1 MVVSDLYYLCITG
14 AAIAVYPVGFFP
26 VPDMNNENQNTE
38 YKRIW
43 KDEYLKWVCGFAN
56 TQGGKI
62 YIGIGDDMSVIG
74 VSHLQQL
81 LEDIPNKI
89 VTMLGIVP
97 IVSSIGQDGKDII
110 EIDIEHS
117 NIPISYKGA
126 FYVRSGATNQELRGV
141 ALQQFLMKKFGR
153 SWEDMPCYGTTMDD
167 IDSEAIKYFLK
178 KGIKEKRI
186 SPDAESST
194 PEEVISNLG
203 LLEDGIPCN
212 GAILLFGK
220 YPQKRFVT
228 SSFKIGRFGSA
239 NFDLLSQDIIGGN
252 LIQMPER
259 VLRALDDK
267 YLIRPIHYEGLQRV
281 EPLELPEEALREIIC
296 NSIVHRDHQGTWTQM
311 SIYNDH
317 IRLWNEG
324 KLPEDLSIDKLVG
337 KHTSK
342 PRNPK
347 MAEAFYRAGFIEA
360 WGRGIEKIV
369 NGFKAEGLTP
379 PTFSVEQGGIT
390 VHIPREKFEAVS
402 LGGTIDINRIKSS
415 EKTEPKPNQ
424 NRTKTEQKNRI
435 IKLLTDKPTIT
446 RTEIA
451 GILTL
456 HESSVQRRLEALV
469 KEGRIRH
476 VGPTNGGFW
485 EVINHTS

>member
-1 MVVSDLYYLCITG
+1 
-14 AAIAVYPVGFFP
+14 
-26 VPDMNNENQNTE
+26 MNNENQNIE

-56 TQGGKI
+56 AHGGKI

-74 VSHLQQL
+74 VTHLHKQ

-89 VTMLGIVP
+89 VSMLGIVP
-97 IVSSIGQDGKDII
+97 TVSRIEQKGKDII

-117 NIPISYKGA
+117 NIPISYKGV
-126 FYVRSGATNQELRGV
+126 FYIRSGATNQELRGL
-141 ALQQFLMKKFGR
+141 ALQQFLMKKFGQ
-153 SWEDMPCYGTTMDD
+153 SWEDTPCYGATIDD
-167 IDSEAIKYFLK
+167 IDPEAIKYFLK
-178 KGIKEKRI
+178 KGIKEKRM
-186 SPDAESST
+186 SPDSESST
-194 PEEVISNLG
+194 PEEVITNLG
-203 LLEDGIPCN
+203 LMEDGIPCN

-220 YPQKRFVT
+220 HPQRRFVT
-228 SSFKIGRFGSA
+228 SSFKIGRFGST
-239 NFDLLSQDIIGGN
+239 NFDLLSQEIIDGN

-259 VLRALDDK
+259 VMRVLDEK
-267 YLIRPIHYEGLQRV
+267 YLIRPIHYEGLQRI

-324 KLPEDLSIDKLVG
+324 KLPEDLSVDKLLD

-369 NGFKAEGLTP
+369 NGFKSEDLTP
-379 PTFSVEQGGIT
+379 PTFSVEQGGVT
-390 VHIPREKFEAVS
+390 VNIPRERFEAIS
-402 LGGTIDINRIKSS
+402 LGGINNSNLNKGSENTDI
-415 EKTEPKPNQ
+415 

-435 IKLLTDKPTIT
+435 IELITENSQIT

-451 GILTL
+451 EHIGL
-456 HESSVQRRLEALV
+456 HVSSVQRRLEALV

-476 VGPTNGGFW
+476 VGPTNGGSW
-485 EVINHTS
+485 KVIDKLS